1 MNGKWLAFCTWA
13 AILGLSTHVIA
24 LEPAAERF
32 LGRSA
37 QQYAAALASEEPV
50 NRSAAAWALAQLG
63 AAAKS
68 ELLAAAKHDD
78 PVVRY
83 WAIRGIARAL
93 ATAPTDDLSS
103 ALRASLNDS
112 GAAPRLAAA
121 EEVGRL
127 GDLAAA
133 LPLLEAGLKNPV
145 EGVQIQ
151 AVSALLAFGPDA
163 TPLLPAIREANQNG
177 SEYVKRISTRILQ
190 NLDGKTPQSAQPAK
204 SSKKGKKAK

>member
-1 MNGKWLAFCTWA
+1 MKRPWLVFTALAVLCGGNS
-13 AILGLSTHVIA
+13 LGRA
-24 LEPAAERF
+24 KEPESELF

-37 QQYAAALASEEPV
+37 QHYAEATSSAQPSA
-50 NRSAAAWALAQLG
+50 RGAAAWALAQLA

-83 WAIRGIARAL
+83 WAVRGIAKAL
-93 ATAPTDDLSS
+93 ATTPSDDLSS
-103 ALRASLNDS
+103 ALRTRLDDS
-112 GAAPRLAAA
+112 SAAPRLAAA

-133 LPLLEAGLKNPV
+133 LPLLEAGLKSPV

-151 AVSALLAFGPDA
+151 AVSALLALGPA
-163 TPLLPAIREANQNG
+163 AQPLLPAIREANQNG
-177 SEYVKRISTRILQ
+177 SEYVKRISTRILA
-190 NLDGKTPQSAQPAK
+190 NLGEANGANQPPA
-204 SSKKGKKAK
+204 KKAKKAKQGQ